1 MNGTSTLFAETN
13 AKEQVHDGSK
23 NVNLQAAWK
32 TTRFEYSR
40 LGLRIKPCLVTD
52 LKSITLPK

>member
-23 NVNLQAAWK
+23 NVNLQGMENDK
-32 TTRFEYSR
+32 
-40 LGLRIKPCLVTD
+40 I
-52 LKSITLPK
+52 